1 MVLKKFKKYIGEH
14 IILFLPQMLQ
24 YITSMRSVH
33 SSGVGLCSTET
44 IQTVVA
50 FARNYLSEFKG
61 KSLLLKT

>member
-1 MVLKKFKKYIGEH
+1 
-14 IILFLPQMLQ
+14 
-24 YITSMRSVH
+24 MRSVH

-50 FARNYLSEFKG
+50 FALDYLSEFKA